1 VGAAYQIEPAGWR
14 DLNGLRQLERACFG
28 QDAWPLLD
36 LLAVVTFPGIIR
48 LKATVGSQMV
58 GFIGGEERNGDGI
71 GWITTLGVLP
81 EYRHQGIARA
91 LLQACEK
98 QITQPRLRLTV
109 RRSNESAIR
118 LYRLAGYS
126 QVDVWAHY
134 YEGGEDGLVLEKR
147 R

>member
-1 VGAAYQIEPAGWR
+1 MTYQIENAGWR

-36 LLAVVTFPGIIR
+36 LIAVLTFPGVIR
-48 LKATVGSQMV
+48 LKATVEGQIV
-58 GFIGGEERNGDGI
+58 GFVGGEERNGEGI

-98 QITQPRLRLTV
+98 QINQPRLHLTV

-126 QVDVWAHY
+126 QVDVWTHY
-134 YEGGEDGLVLEKR
+134 YTGGEDGLVFEKR